1 MEQGLFERY
10 LPVLVLIKKKKLYNN
25 LMNKI
30 DGLSMVIPCFN
41 EAKSVKKTIEDLH
54 AALISL
60 RIDFEI
66 IFVDDNSEDESL
78 KKVKEL
84 DFKELV
90 ILKNDYNL
98 GYGATLKE
106 GIKKSRFSWIG
117 ICDADGT
124 YPVSRISDMYP
135 YLGEFDMV
143 IGVRTGDVKA
153 VPLLRRPA
161 KWFLNKFSSFLAMR
175 KIKDVNSGF
184 RFFRK
189 DIILKFWKIFPSG
202 FSFSTTSTLLFTME
216 NMKIKNI
223 PTNYFKRVGKSKI
236 RPIRDTY
243 NFFLLILRITMLFN
257 PLRIFIP
264 TFFSTLTLSLVSLGR
279 DIYLKNL
286 TDTTVLLFVFSL
298 IIILIGLLADL
309 INRRQI

>member
-106 GIKKSRFSWIG
+106 GIKK
-117 ICDADGT
+117 AD
-124 YPVSRISDMYP
+124 
-135 YLGEFDMV
+135 
-143 IGVRTGDVKA
+143 
-153 VPLLRRPA
+153 
-161 KWFLNKFSSFLAMR
+161 LAGSVYVMPM
-175 KIKDVNSGF
+175 G
-184 RFFRK
+184 
-189 DIILKFWKIFPSG
+189 
-202 FSFSTTSTLLFTME
+202 
-216 NMKIKNI
+216 
-223 PTNYFKRVGKSKI
+223 
-236 RPIRDTY
+236 
-243 NFFLLILRITMLFN
+243 
-257 PLRIFIP
+257 
-264 TFFSTLTLSLVSLGR
+264 LTLSAVYPTC
-279 DIYLKNL
+279 IP
-286 TDTTVLLFVFSL
+286 
-298 IIILIGLLADL
+298 I
-309 INRRQI
+309 